1 MSILS
6 EKAIDLSV
14 LRIHVLGDHILHR
27 LRLHHAHMAFN
38 QLAVL
43 IEVDGGDGGNAVL
56 LRNFWVLSGVE
67 FDDVQEWDLRLNVLQ
82 DFGKQ
87 LAGDAGGCLL
97 YTSPSPRDS

>member
-27 LRLHHAHMAFN
+27 LGLHHAHMAVN

-43 IEVDGGDGGNAVL
+43 IEVDGGNGGNAVL
-56 LRNFWVLSGVE
+56 LRNFRVLGGVE
-67 FDDVQEWDLRLNVLQ
+67 FDDVQEWDLRLDVLQ

-87 LAGDAGGCLL
+87 LAGDSGGAIKIGNHEIFA
-97 YTSPSPRDS
+97 D